1 LNYFRLGKN
10 WRLWDHEIEQVFV
23 NAFFSHAVGENC
35 VLNPHEFAAA
45 AISGGGLV

>member
-1 LNYFRLGKN
+1 MFLLLYYFGICCHPIRGKGD
-10 WRLWDHEIEQVFV
+10 WEK
-23 NAFFSHAVGENC
+23 NC